1 VLDLRT
7 LAEHDGLSVSDV
19 VCHHRAGRGSDE
31 PVDALAI
38 VFVRRGRY
46 LRSANGR
53 ETLLD
58 PTLAYAMTP
67 GQEQRCDH
75 LDDAG
80 DSCTML
86 GMTAAAAAELWGDS
100 ELPVAAWPTHGT
112 VDLRHRLLLA
122 AAGRGEETDE
132 ATVALA
138 ATALEQVDRARVA
151 SGRPATERARRA
163 IADGARILLAD
174 EPRSSLVQLARAL
187 SVSPHHLS
195 RIFSEQTASTIST
208 HRRRIR
214 VRAALDRL
222 EHGEQNLARLA
233 ADVGFADHAH
243 LTRTIRRET
252 GTTPSR
258 LRELL
263 THPRV
268 EVAEGLEP
276 PYRSVTRSH

>member
-7 LAEHDGLSVSDV
+7 LAEHDGLSVTDV

-31 PVDALAI
+31 PVDVLGI

-46 LRSANGR
+46 VRCADGR

-80 DSCTML
+80 DACTML
-86 GMTAAAAAELWGDS
+86 RMTAPAAAELWGDT
-100 ELPVAAWPTHGT
+100 ELPVASWSTHGT
-112 VDLRHRLLLA
+112 VDLHHRLLLA
-122 AAGRGEETDE
+122 AAARGEETDE
-132 ATVALA
+132 AAVALA
-138 ATALEQVDRARVA
+138 AGALAQVDRARVA

-163 IADGARILLAD
+163 IADGARMLLAE
-174 EPRSSLVQLARAL
+174 EPRSSLVQLARTL

-195 RIFSEQTASTIST
+195 RVFSEQTGSTIST

-214 VRAALDRL
+214 VRAVLDRL
-222 EHGEQNLARLA
+222 EHGEQDLARLA
-233 ADVGFADHAH
+233 ADVSFADHGH
-243 LTRTIRRET
+243 LTRTVRRET
-252 GTTPSR
+252 GATPSR

-263 THPRV
+263 THPSFRRP
-268 EVAEGLEP
+268 LQ
-276 PYRSVTRSH
+276 

>member
-1 VLDLRT
+1 VLDLHT
-7 LAEHDGLSVSDV
+7 LAEHGGLSVVDV
-19 VCHHRAGRGSDE
+19 TCHHCAGPGADE
-31 PVDALAI
+31 PVGVRAI

-46 LRSANGR
+46 VRSADGR

-80 DSCTML
+80 DACTML
-86 GMTAAAAAELWGDS
+86 QMTAPAAVELWGGD
-100 ELPVAAWPTHGT
+100 ELPVAAWPTHGS
-112 VDLRHRLLLA
+112 VDLCHRLLLA
-122 AAGRGEETDE
+122 AAARGEETDE
-132 ATVALA
+132 ATVTLA
-138 ATALEQVDRARVA
+138 ATALEHVDRTRVA

-163 IADGARILLAD
+163 IADGARILLA
-174 EPRSSLVQLARAL
+174 EQPHSSLLHLARAL

-195 RIFSEQTASTIST
+195 RVFSEQTGSTFST

-214 VRAALDRL
+214 VRAVLDRL
-222 EHGEQNLARLA
+222 EHGEHDLARLA
-233 ADVGFADHAH
+233 ADLGFADHGH

-263 THPRV
+263 THR
-268 EVAEGLEP
+268 
-276 PYRSVTRSH
+276 R

>member
-7 LAEHDGLSVSDV
+7 LAEHDGLSVTDV

-46 LRSANGR
+46 VRSANGD
-53 ETLLD
+53 ETMLD

-80 DSCTML
+80 DTCTML
-86 GMTAAAAAELWGDS
+86 GMTASAAAELWGDS
-100 ELPVAAWPTHGT
+100 ELPVVAWPTHGT
-112 VDLRHRLLLA
+112 VDLSHRLLLA

-138 ATALEQVDRARVA
+138 AGALEQVDRARVA

-163 IADGARILLAD
+163 IADGARVLLAD

-195 RIFSEQTASTIST
+195 RVFSEQTGSTIST

-214 VRAALDRL
+214 VRAVLDRL
-222 EHGEQNLARLA
+222 EHGEQDLARLA
-233 ADVGFADHAH
+233 ADVGFADHGH
-243 LTRTIRRET
+243 LTRTVRRET
-252 GTTPSR
+252 GATPSR

-263 THPRV
+263 TYPR
-268 EVAEGLEP
+268 ALRGPAPAGEP
-276 PYRSVTRSH
+276 